1 MNAVHSSHSKDE
13 ALQRPPLSRHVSTRN
28 SRVTNGARARL
39 PASASNSHDTMPIC
53 GNLPRALNA
62 PSAPNNEAP
71 DNSKDANALRSQPSL
86 CGPGGP
92 PATHP
97 LKKASFRKNS
107 ETTHKTNRTNHRA
120 IVEVSIRVYMQLAEV
135 TGGAFSMA
143 CNGLDIPNSGDAPGR
158 PLPLHCHYQFEV

>member
-1 MNAVHSSHSKDE
+1 MNAVHSSHSKNE

-28 SRVTNGARARL
+28 SRVTNGARARH
-39 PASASNSHDTMPIC
+39 PASASISHDTMPIC

-62 PSAPNNEAP
+62 PIAPNNEAL

-97 LKKASFRKNS
+97 LKKASFKKNS

-120 IVEVSIRVYMQLAEV
+120 IVEVSIRVYMRLAEV
-135 TGGAFSMA
+135 AMGYFRWPTTS
-143 CNGLDIPNSGDAPGR
+143 
-158 PLPLHCHYQFEV
+158 